1 MQKYNAFRNVFF
13 VRDKKDWAKCY
24 ERTDFWVTIL
34 AGVCLLLSFVLARY
48 VDSRGVGTTFSQ
60 MWKMTSGNW
69 ALVMCGILTGVC
81 GIYIITMNLV
91 FKNSAM
97 LSSINIGLGIFIAIM
112 FVMEYMVLKKIGFQN
127 GESTVVMS
135 NKAGIG
141 FYLGIV
147 GALMFAGL
155 EFYKLGAQGYYTA
168 EEHAKEKAGSGVQ
181 IVDGVVVVDGE
192 AIDTNTVNENE
203 TVVEQPQEQPQE
215 QSQETIETEPQ
226 AEVAEQVAETQN
238 KQEQK

>member
-1 MQKYNAFRNVFF
+1 MKKYNSFSNVFF
-13 VRDKKDWAKCY
+13 VRDKKEWAKCY

-48 VDSRGVGTTFSQ
+48 VDSNGVGTTYSQ

-97 LSSINIGLGIFIAIM
+97 LSGINIGLGIFIAIM
-112 FVMEYMVLKKIGFQN
+112 FVMEYMVLKKVGFKS
-127 GESTVVMS
+127 GESIVVMS

-141 FYLGIV
+141 FYLGII
-147 GALMFAGL
+147 GALLFAGL

-168 EEHAKEKAGSGVQ
+168 EEHEKEKAGNGVQ

-192 AIDTNTVNENE
+192 AIDASAVNENE
-203 TVVEQPQEQPQE
+203 SVVEQ
-215 QSQETIETEPQ
+215 TTETEPQ
-226 AEVAEQVAETQN
+226 AEDAEQATEE
-238 KQEQK
+238 KQDKLKQ

>member
-1 MQKYNAFRNVFF
+1 MQKYNAFSNVFF

-48 VDSRGVGTTFSQ
+48 VDSNGVGTTFSQ

-97 LSSINIGLGIFIAIM
+97 LSGINIGLGIFIAIM
-112 FVMEYMVLKKIGFQN
+112 FVMEYMVLKKVGFKS
-127 GESTVVMS
+127 GESIVVMS

-147 GALMFAGL
+147 GALMLAGL

-168 EEHAKEKAGSGVQ
+168 EEHEKEKAESGVQ

-192 AIDTNTVNENE
+192 AIDTNTMNENE
-203 TVVEQPQEQPQE
+203 TVVEQPQKTNKTKQKTEVVEQAAE
-215 QSQETIETEPQ
+215 EP
-226 AEVAEQVAETQN
+226 QN
-238 KQEQK
+238 KQEQN